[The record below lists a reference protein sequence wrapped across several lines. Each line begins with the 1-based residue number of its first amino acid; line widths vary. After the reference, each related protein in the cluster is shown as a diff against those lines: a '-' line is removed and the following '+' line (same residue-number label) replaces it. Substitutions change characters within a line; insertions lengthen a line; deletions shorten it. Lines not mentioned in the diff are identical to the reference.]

1 MRFFASLS
9 TMCAVALGTALV
21 AAAPQAQTEDMSR
34 TDYQAFCSSC
44 HGATGQGDGPLAA
57 SMRTKPADL
66 TQVKTKNDGVFP
78 KDRIMKLVTDG
89 HESAGMPAWGQ
100 VFAKSQQSV
109 GPDAAR
115 LRVEALVQYLETLQ
129 AKR

>member
-1 MRFFASLS
+1 MRIFASLS
-9 TMCAVALGTALV
+9 TTCALALGAVLV
-21 AAAPQAQTEDMSR
+21 AAAPQAQTDDMSR

-44 HGATGQGDGPLAA
+44 HGSTGHGDGPLAA
-57 SMRTKPADL
+57 SMRAKPADL
-66 TQVKTKNDGVFP
+66 TQVKAKNDGVFP
-78 KDRIMKLVTDG
+78 KDRIVKFVTNG
-89 HESAGMPAWGQ
+89 HESAGMPAWGD

-129 AKR
+129 AKQ

>member
-1 MRFFASLS
+1 MRIFVSFS
-9 TMCAVALGTALV
+9 TTCALALGAALV
-21 AAAPQAQTEDMSR
+21 AAAPQAQTDDMSR

-44 HGATGQGDGPLAA
+44 HGSAGHGDGPLAA
-57 SMRTKPADL
+57 SMRAKPADL
-66 TQVKTKNDGVFP
+66 TQVKAKNDGVFP
-78 KDRIMKLVTDG
+78 KDRIVKFVTNG
-89 HESAGMPAWGQ
+89 HESAGMPAWGD

-129 AKR
+129 AKQ